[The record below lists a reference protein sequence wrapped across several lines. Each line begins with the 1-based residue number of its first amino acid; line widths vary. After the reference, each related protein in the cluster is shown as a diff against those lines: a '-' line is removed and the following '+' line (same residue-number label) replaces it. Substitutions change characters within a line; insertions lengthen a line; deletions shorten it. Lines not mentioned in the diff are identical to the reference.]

1 MKIFI
6 GYDPREHD
14 AWKVAEYSIEKHAT
28 SAHMEIKPIRERTLR
43 AGGVYTRE
51 TVTKGNQRYDVI
63 SDAPCSTEFSIARF
77 FLPVVAGKEGWA
89 MFVDCDFL
97 FRADVS
103 ELFDAVDPTKAV
115 MCVKHVH
122 LPKFDRKMD
131 NQKQT
136 HYSRKNWSSL
146 FLFNLEHP
154 SNKRLNPWLLNNMPG
169 WALHNFCWLADSE
182 IGALDPAWNW
192 IQGVSSEDIEPKA
205 VHYSEVAPWFGHDCK
220 YGDEWKKALEAVKLE
235 DR

>member
-1 MKIFI
+1 
-6 GYDPREHD
+6 
-14 AWKVAEYSIEKHAT
+14 
-28 SAHMEIKPIRERTLR
+28 
-43 AGGVYTRE
+43 
-51 TVTKGNQRYDVI
+51 
-63 SDAPCSTEFSIARF
+63 
-77 FLPVVAGKEGWA
+77 

-97 FRADVS
+97 FLDDVS
-103 ELFDAVDPTKAV
+103 KLFEEIDPTKAL

-122 LPKFDRKMD
+122 LPKFSVKMD

-136 HYSRKNWSSL
+136 QYSRKNWSSL
-146 FLFNLEHP
+146 FLINLEHP
-154 SNKRLNPWLLNNMPG
+154 SNKRVNLWMLNNLPG

-220 YGDEWKKALEAVKLE
+220 FGDEWKRALEVVRRE

>member
-14 AWKVAEYSIEKHAT
+14 AWKVAEYSIQRHTTVAVD
-28 SAHMEIKPIRERTLR
+28 IKPIRERTLR
-43 AGGVYTRE
+43 AAGAYTRE
-51 TVTKGNQRYDVI
+51 TKVAGNQRYDVI
-63 SDAPCSTEFSIARF
+63 SDAPCATEFSIARF
-77 FLPVVAGKEGWA
+77 FLPFVAGPSGWA

-97 FRADVS
+97 FRVDIARMF
-103 ELFDAVDPTKAV
+103 EEIDPTKAL

-136 HYSRKNWSSL
+136 QYSRKNWSSL
-146 FLFNLEHP
+146 FLMNLDHP
-154 SNKRLNPWLLNNMPG
+154 SNKRLDLKVLNSFPG

-205 VHYSEVAPWFGHDCK
+205 VHFSEMAPWFGHDCR
-220 YGDEWKKALEAVKLE
+220 YGDDWTRTLELLKREAA
-235 DR
+235 

>member
-1 MKIFI
+1 MKIYI

-14 AWKVAEYSIEKHAT
+14 AWKVAEWSIRRET
-28 SAHMEIKPIRERTLR
+28 TIPVDIKPIRERTLR
-43 AGGVYTRE
+43 AAGTYTRE
-51 TVTKGNQRYDVI
+51 SLMRGNQRWDVI
-63 SDAPCSTEFSIARF
+63 SDAPCATEFSIARF
-77 FLPVVAGKEGWA
+77 FLPYLAGEKGWA

-97 FRADVS
+97 FRADIA
-103 ELFDAVDPTKAV
+103 ELEAAIDPTKAV

-136 HYSRKNWSSL
+136 AYSRKNWSSL

-154 SNKRLNPWLLNNMPG
+154 SNKRLDLKILNSFPG

-205 VHYSEVAPWFGHDCK
+205 VHFSEAAPWFGHEVR
-220 YGDEWKKALEAVKLE
+220 YGDDWKRAHEAVRLE
-235 DR
+235 GR